1 MLVGEEHHQMK
12 CRYLFYKEYNCCLIL
27 VVSALCVYE
36 DKLNN
41 LGGKMSFFWVWLY
54 RFSRTGLLGLRLPM
68 GIFVENFTNTAVDV
82 VSYSMMKQMIKYVIR
97 NSNSLSSSLLF
108 LILSKVSFP
117 FHTYM
122 EWNVCGFS

>member
-1 MLVGEEHHQMK
+1 MK

-68 GIFVENFTNTAVDV
+68 EIFVENFTNTAVDV
-82 VSYSMMKQMIKYVIR
+82 VSYSMMKQMIKYVI
-97 NSNSLSSSLLF
+97 
-108 LILSKVSFP
+108 
-117 FHTYM
+117 
-122 EWNVCGFS
+122 